1 MLSNKTQ
8 NEKSET
14 FLLAHALL
22 LLVLSLLV
30 GVQGV
35 FEIIDYMPHIISAGC
50 INCGAYVASIPSTLI
65 MYLWFSVSVAVKV
78 ERKSAAFD
86 DTHSRPRFSCNP
98 AQPRKVGYVYRRL
111 NPIFAAAADIPQKY
125 FSVHTYIKEAFGKK
139 SVGAD
144 YHVSFYL
151 TRKTYK
157 RHLTDLPADKLQ
169 FFNFSRN
176 AEHIL
181 RNGFHFK
188 LCPFK
193 AQPV

>member
-1 MLSNKTQ
+1 MVVYLSDCRAGVDARLCKAAHYLTRRNALVAGNIDSHDMGRKIPHDSRKQ
-8 NEKSET
+8 NYS
-14 FLLAHALL
+14 
-22 LLVLSLLV
+22 
-30 GVQGV
+30 Q
-35 FEIIDYMPHIISAGC
+35 D
-50 INCGAYVASIPSTLI
+50 NR
-65 MYLWFSVSVAVKV
+65 FSVSVAVKV

-139 SVGAD
+139 SVGTD

-181 RNGFHFK
+181 RNGFYFK